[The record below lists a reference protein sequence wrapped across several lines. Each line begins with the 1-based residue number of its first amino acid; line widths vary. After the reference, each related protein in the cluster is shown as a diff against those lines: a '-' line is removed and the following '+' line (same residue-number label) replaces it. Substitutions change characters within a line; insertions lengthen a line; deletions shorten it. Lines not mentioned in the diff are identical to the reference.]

1 MMEVGKLYLVR
12 ENPLLVYSDAD
23 MSGFGKRLNGVPLG
37 VAIELL
43 RQLNVIDTCQPFLIL
58 DRRYLGPRRGVRY
71 NVLFG
76 DKKGWIQIQL
86 DNEVEEVK

>member
-12 ENPLLVYSDAD
+12 ENPLLVYSEPDAD
-23 MSGFGKRLNGVPLG
+23 MAGFGKRLD
-37 VAIELL
+37 
-43 RQLNVIDTCQPFLIL
+43 VIDTCQPFLVL
-58 DRRYLGPRRGVRY
+58 DRRIIGARRGVRY

-86 DNEVEEVK
+86 DNINKVEEVK